1 MDLFTSSVLRFA
13 QCVILWF
20 LLFLITPAYSLPDGA
35 ARFPGVPKRTSQI
48 EARIQPATGV
58 VLAAQPHRLT
68 YAATTRLAAQENAV
82 LLSQAGQRS
91 GRQSTDG
98 RPTAAL
104 PNVDRNSAENVDAMN
119 DSFLSYRAR
128 GLEALQSGQYER
140 AKELFTVALELNPR
154 DPVTLYQLGVV
165 EFNLGRAEE
174 GRARL
179 EQAHTAL
186 PLKTNPNV
194 VELHVEGDY
203 TFVPVNKDEWS
214 LHLKGKTT
222 RPGEGLPE
230 SGEPPSAFLLDVD
243 AVYEMEVAR
252 AEDDAR
258 KSSRSRALI
267 SIPIGLMLVWLF
279 AR

>member
-1 MDLFTSSVLRFA
+1 
-13 QCVILWF
+13 
-20 LLFLITPAYSLPDGA
+20 
-35 ARFPGVPKRTSQI
+35 
-48 EARIQPATGV
+48 
-58 VLAAQPHRLT
+58 
-68 YAATTRLAAQENAV
+68 
-82 LLSQAGQRS
+82 
-91 GRQSTDG
+91 
-98 RPTAAL
+98 
-104 PNVDRNSAENVDAMN
+104 MN